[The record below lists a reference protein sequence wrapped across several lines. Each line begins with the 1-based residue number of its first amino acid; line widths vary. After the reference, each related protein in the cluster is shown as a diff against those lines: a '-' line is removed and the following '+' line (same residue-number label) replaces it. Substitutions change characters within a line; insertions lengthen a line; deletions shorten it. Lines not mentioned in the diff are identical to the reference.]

1 MKLLLSHPE
10 GLIIPFGSAAY
21 RIQQYPGD
29 IDLLEDYTGCCSID
43 NVTKQFAKDLQGI
56 VNRITSSRTHYYSE
70 VKAGVDSRYKFDIG
84 KLSNGKYI
92 VNDDLYLHLEELS
105 KQDLIE
111 EADKLIIAFVA
122 ENSKYEKN
130 SFNNYDIVNFLL
142 RKYYILRWTAKEIK
156 AGYKILEQNKKI
168 TLEEA
173 VGMDSLIKIDE
184 ITLIN
189 GRFVEITNAFFLQII
204 LDNGNKE
211 IINTP
216 GDIAIT
222 IPLDIEKLYFS
233 DMYYSPFKAVKR
245 MFAFCRYHEFVDIPV
260 YRKILEKILPLISS
274 GTSLIYQIKSELD
287 AIIIILEKSSSIP
300 KISIDKQIDSMKFRL
315 STVIEINQKTLIDI
329 NYQID
334 MINDT
339 TAKEEK
345 IELIENL
352 QKLLKKIIN
361 YNTILYLQKVGLNP
375 PPRDVLPP
383 QAKYNW
389 NIIRTP
395 DSEPINPLKK
405 ISSDLGLGGSLW
417 SGLHS
422 DVHTNPY
429 GGDYNLFDFY

>member
-1 MKLLLSHPE
+1 
-10 GLIIPFGSAAY
+10 
-21 RIQQYPGD
+21 
-29 IDLLEDYTGCCSID
+29 
-43 NVTKQFAKDLQGI
+43 
-56 VNRITSSRTHYYSE
+56 
-70 VKAGVDSRYKFDIG
+70 
-84 KLSNGKYI
+84 
-92 VNDDLYLHLEELS
+92 
-105 KQDLIE
+105 
-111 EADKLIIAFVA
+111 
-122 ENSKYEKN
+122 
-130 SFNNYDIVNFLL
+130 
-142 RKYYILRWTAKEIK
+142 
-156 AGYKILEQNKKI
+156 
-168 TLEEA
+168 
-173 VGMDSLIKIDE
+173 
-184 ITLIN
+184 
-189 GRFVEITNAFFLQII
+189 
-204 LDNGNKE
+204 
-211 IINTP
+211 
-216 GDIAIT
+216 
-222 IPLDIEKLYFS
+222 
-233 DMYYSPFKAVKR
+233 MYYSPFKAVKR